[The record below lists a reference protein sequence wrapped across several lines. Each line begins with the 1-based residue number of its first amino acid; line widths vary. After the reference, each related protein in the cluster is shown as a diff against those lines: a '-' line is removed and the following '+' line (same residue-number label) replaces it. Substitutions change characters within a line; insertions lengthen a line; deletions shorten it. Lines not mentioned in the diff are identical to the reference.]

1 MSHHRNA
8 MGTHDSA
15 QEKLFEAK
23 LKLIVV
29 RCPGNYNACVKYGG
43 QLLGRVAFFSVQR
56 SGAAESK
63 N

>member
-1 MSHHRNA
+1 

-15 QEKLFEAK
+15 QEKLFDAK

-29 RCPGNYNACVKYGG
+29 RCLGNYNACVKYGG
-43 QLLGRVAFFSVQR
+43 QLLGGVAFFSVQR